1 MSGEGHAHH
10 SQGVDARGQPLRTH
24 REQPSPRPLVCFVF
38 CGARYRNQGVACV
51 KQVLCHWHTIPAQKG
66 NTQVQS
72 WKGKSRVKSWWRQED
87 GKSRPGPHSEILWQ
101 INKWNPRSIFFW
113 LKQEAVAG
121 QIGERLQSSSSGS
134 ILAPPPGYLCC
145 LLNEHCLEALCDW
158 WLRLRACMAVTCLD
172 HLDCPTPP
180 SSHTSPLCLPL
191 SPLKRPSSRASCCC
205 TGAQGSRVPSFSLF
219 SFLLAIY
226 NKLHL
231 LWPINVIYLNSQE
244 PQSYWFGVTLV
255 ANELSRVLSP

>member
-1 MSGEGHAHH
+1 MEPTIL
-10 SQGVDARGQPLRTH
+10 AR
-24 REQPSPRPLVCFVF
+24 
-38 CGARYRNQGVACV
+38 
-51 KQVLCHWHTIPAQKG
+51 
-66 NTQVQS
+66 
-72 WKGKSRVKSWWRQED
+72 SRCWTK
-87 GKSRPGPHSEILWQ
+87 
-101 INKWNPRSIFFW
+101 SIFFW

-121 QIGERLQSSSSGS
+121 QIGKRLQSSSSES

-145 LLNEHCLEALCDW
+145 LLNEHSAYRLCVTGDW
-158 WLRLRACMAVTCLD
+158 DWEHAGG
-172 HLDCPTPP
+172 HLLG
-180 SSHTSPLCLPL
+180 SSGLSNSSLFPHLTSV
-191 SPLKRPSSRASCCC
+191 SAIESLKKTQTSIPSSRASRCC
-205 TGAQGSRVPSFSLF
+205 TGAQGSRVPSFSLL